1 MTSYETD
8 PRDIITQ
15 DAFHVDA
22 DLLGTPLATPKR
34 RLAALLLDLLLA
46 SILGAFGGF
55 WLGLAVA
62 IVFFRVATR
71 KALDHPLKRWMRT
84 SLAIF
89 GALVLFGTTYALVG
103 NDEEDD
109 DDDDEMTEV
118 LAEQGVVT
126 ASSMDYAAFGERMAA
141 LAQVTGDSGDV
152 QDVMA
157 ELESSLGSLMPETVP
172 DSLGPEERA
181 EGAALLHAYAEALA
195 ADDQQTLDS
204 LDSKAATLVAGKR
217 LQQLRAQNDRYDER
231 IDALEDEN
239 EELAAAA
246 AHPGIKRI
254 VQAVAEDFGLRIGW
268 IGLYFTLFLTWWN
281 GHTPGKKLFGL
292 RVVRLDGRPITLWM
306 AFERFGGYAAG
317 LATGLLGFFQVFWDA
332 NRQGIHDRIAH
343 TAVIRE
349 RR

>member
-1 MTSYETD
+1 MEPQKRD

-62 IVFFRVATR
+62 AVFFRVATR
-71 KALDHPLKRWMRT
+71 NVLGHPLKRWMRT
-84 SLAIF
+84 SLALF
-89 GALVLFGTTYALVG
+89 GALVLFGTTYALID
-103 NDEEDD
+103 NDEDD
-109 DDDDEMTEV
+109 DDDDDATEM
-118 LAEQGVVT
+118 LADQGVVT
-126 ASSMDYAAFGERMAA
+126 ASSMDYGAFSKRMAA
-141 LAQVTGDSGDV
+141 LAQATSDSVDV
-152 QDVMA
+152 QEVVQ
-157 ELESSLGSLMPETVP
+157 ELESSLGTLIPETIP

-195 ADDQQTLDS
+195 ANDQHTLDS
-204 LDSKAATLVAGKR
+204 LDRKAATLVAGKR
-217 LQQLRAQNDRYDER
+217 LYQLRARSEKYSDR
-231 IDALEDEN
+231 IDELEDEN
-239 EELAAAA
+239 EELEEAA
-246 AHPGIKRI
+246 AHPGLKRI
-254 VQAVAEDFGLRIGW
+254 FQAVADDFGLTFGW
-268 IGLYFTLFLTWWN
+268 IGLYFTLFLTWWE
-281 GHTPGKKLFGL
+281 GHTPGKKLFGI
-292 RVVRLDGRPITLWM
+292 RVVRLDGNPITLWM

-317 LATGLLGFFQVFWDA
+317 VATGLLGFFQVFWDA

>member
-1 MTSYETD
+1 MESQKTD

-46 SILGAFGGF
+46 SILGAIGGF

-62 IVFFRVATR
+62 LVFFRIATR

-84 SLAIF
+84 SLALF

-103 NDEEDD
+103 SDDEDD
-109 DDDDEMTEV
+109 DDETTEM
-118 LAEQGVVT
+118 LADQGVMT
-126 ASSMDYAAFGERMAA
+126 ASSVDYANFSQRMAA
-141 LAQVTGDSGDV
+141 LAQATSDSVDV
-152 QDVMA
+152 EDMVA
-157 ELESSLGSLMPETVP
+157 ELESSLGVLMFETEP

-181 EGAALLHAYAEALA
+181 EGAALLDAYAEALV
-195 ADDQQTLDS
+195 ADDQHTLDS
-204 LDSKAATLVAGKR
+204 LNRKAATLVAGKR
-217 LQQLRAQNDRYDER
+217 LQRLRARNDEYADR
-231 IDALEDEN
+231 IDELEDEN
-239 EELAAAA
+239 EALEEAA
-246 AHPGIKRI
+246 AHPGLKRI
-254 VQAVAEDFGLRIGW
+254 VRAVADDFGLTFGW

-281 GHTPGKKLFGL
+281 GHTPGKKLFGI
-292 RVVRLDGRPITLWM
+292 RVVRLDGKPITLWM

-317 LATGLLGFFQVFWDA
+317 VATGLLGFFQVFWDA